1 MDEEDLLSQ
10 KSLCKSRQVLFLL
23 LEACWDLF
31 YPYLLKENIGKVD
44 IALTEKSLR
53 KLYFNQVS
61 KFYLFHGISSVEEL
75 EWIMKR
81 GISLTKCKLDFE
93 HDC

>member
-1 MDEEDLLSQ
+1 MDEENLLSQ
-10 KSLCKSRQVLFLL
+10 KSICLNRQVLFLL
-23 LEACWDLF
+23 LETCWDLF
-31 YPYLLKENIGKVD
+31 YPYLSKENIGKID

-53 KLYFNQVS
+53 GLYFNQVS
-61 KFYLFHGISSVEEL
+61 KFYLINRISSVEEL

-81 GISLTKCKLDFE
+81 GISLTKCNLYFE